1 VALIPCPECKQSVSD
16 RATACPRCGLALKPA
31 GSAAAV
37 QAAGATPWVAPAPA
51 GPAGQEEVLWE
62 DGVSPRL
69 LAREIPG
76 LTWAIA
82 APPIAILILPSALQ
96 IVRGLGH
103 EIRKVIVENDRA
115 IRLSVIGVVLFFS
128 LTRLARVVLHYLQ
141 FKTTRY
147 RLTNQR
153 LTIESGLF
161 SRRVDDVDLRSV
173 QDVALEQSV
182 LERLLGVGRLE
193 IISSDPTRPRL
204 VLSGIGDPLGVRER
218 LRAAAYQASQRQV
231 FTRST

>member
-16 RATACPRCGLALKPA
+16 RAASCPRCGVALSP
-31 GSAAAV
+31 AAAPAI
-37 QAAGATPWVAPAPA
+37 AAAATPWGPAAPAA
-51 GPAGQEEVLWE
+51 GVQEEVLWE
-62 DGVSPRL
+62 EGVSPRL

-76 LTWAIA
+76 IAWAFA
-82 APPIAILILPSALQ
+82 ATPIAILLLPPALQ
-96 IVRGLGH
+96 LLRGLGH
-103 EIRKVIVENDRA
+103 EIRKLVIENDRA
-115 IRLSVIGVVLFFS
+115 IRLAVIGAVLFFS
-128 LTRLARVVLHYLQ
+128 LLRLGRVVLRYLQ
-141 FKTTRY
+141 LKTTRY

-173 QDVALEQSV
+173 QDVGLAQS
-182 LERLLGVGRLE
+182 LFERLLGVGRLE

-204 VLSGIGDPLGVRER
+204 VLSGISDPLAVRER
-218 LRAAAYQASQRQV
+218 LRAGAYQASQRQV

>member
-1 VALIPCPECKQSVSD
+1 MALLPCPECKQPVSD
-16 RATACPRCGLALKPA
+16 RASACPRCGLALSPA
-31 GSAAAV
+31 GPPAAL
-37 QAAGATPWVAPAPA
+37 AAGATPWTPPAPGA
-51 GPAGQEEVLWE
+51 PAGQEEVLWQ

-82 APPIAILILPSALQ
+82 APPIAILVLPSALQ

-103 EIRKVIVENDRA
+103 EIRKVIVENDRS
-115 IRLSVIGVVLFFS
+115 IRLAVIGVVMVFS
-128 LTRLARVVLHYLQ
+128 VIRLARVVLRYLQ

-193 IISSDPTRPRL
+193 IVSSDPTRPRL
-204 VLSGIGDPLGVRER
+204 VLSGINDPLAVRER
-218 LRAAAYQASQRQV
+218 LRAGAYQASQRQV